1 MEQLHCRRIILT
13 GNPRVGKT
21 TIVRKTISAA
31 KKRNLILTGIIT
43 PEIREGG
50 RRKGFQIVDLRSGE
64 KGILA
69 SVASERSQP
78 TQWRVGKYRVHQESL
93 KEIAIPAIQEA
104 MENPRVDL
112 VIIDEI
118 GKMEVLDANFAAL
131 ATEALRNETYRYSAL
146 ATLGRGI
153 PRSIRARLELET
165 IEKIHVEVSN
175 RDYIAKDLQK
185 WVSKK

>member
-1 MEQLHCRRIILT
+1 MHIAFYS
-13 GNPRVGKT
+13 
-21 TIVRKTISAA
+21 RKTISAA
-31 KKRNLILTGIIT
+31 KKRNLILTGIMT

-50 RRKGFQIVDLRSGE
+50 RRKGFQIVDLKSGE
-64 KGILA
+64 KGVLA
-69 SVASERSQP
+69 SVAGEKSQT
-78 TQWRVGKYRVHQESL
+78 TQWRVGKYRVHQEVL
-93 KEIAIPAIQEA
+93 KKIAIPAIQEA

-112 VIIDEI
+112 LIIDEI

-131 ATEALRNETYRYSAL
+131 ATEAIRNDKYGYSAL

-153 PRSIRARLELET
+153 ARSIRARLELEI

-185 WVSKK
+185 WASMK